1 MSAILI
7 GQQAAPLPH
16 LLRGGGTAGLLVI
29 ALGVVLT
36 LWGVWNLLRVRNR
49 ILIAL
54 QAFCSLI
61 PAVICTIVAV
71 GLYQAYLPIASSPVA
86 PRPAE
91 IAVLISKGLLIGMI
105 GPLATVIPAALGIA
119 ALVRVPSGPS
129 SDDAVYQNA

>member
-1 MSAILI
+1 MATLMA
-7 GQQAAPLPH
+7 QQLAPISH
-16 LLRGGGTAGLLVI
+16 LLRAGGPIGWLILG
-29 ALGVVLT
+29 LGVVLT

-49 ILIAL
+49 MLIAL

-91 IAVLISKGLLIGMI
+91 IAGLISKGLLIGTI

-119 ALVRVPSGPS
+119 ALVRVPTGPT